1 MLNDQSKRS
10 RDGSINE
17 LAASIS
23 SKLARNAAVPNDA
36 PQAGASV
43 LSDDSFT
50 LESER
55 RDEIP
60 TLHEEVT
67 PEMSHRDLLR
77 TNRTSDE
84 YRGRADACLN
94 WAREASTDEV
104 RLACLMLA
112 NAWLKAAMAAD
123 GGGSDHSPLA
133 PKL

>member
-1 MLNDQSKRS
+1 MLKDQSKQS
-10 RDGSINE
+10 RDGSVNE
-17 LAASIS
+17 LAASIA

-36 PQAGASV
+36 PRAGASV
-43 LSDDSFT
+43 LSEDSFT
-50 LESER
+50 LESKR

-60 TLHEEVT
+60 ALHEEAA
-67 PEMSHRDLLR
+67 PEMSHRDPLR
-77 TNRTSDE
+77 TNGTSDE

-112 NAWLKAAMAAD
+112 NVWLKAAMAED